1 MTNTCRSLSLREM
14 WKLHLV
20 LKDAQRDNVL
30 EFIKNM
36 SPSLLVESLKI
47 LYGKPPDDMAS
58 GFLNGLD
65 KSGYFSFEELIKVLG

>member
-1 MTNTCRSLSLREM
+1 MKTTCRSLSLREM

-20 LKDAQRDNVL
+20 LKDAQRENVL

-36 SPSLLVESLKI
+36 SPALLVESLKI
-47 LYGKPPDDMAS
+47 LYGKPIDDMAS

-65 KSGYFSFEELIKVLG
+65 KSGYFSFEEFVKVFG